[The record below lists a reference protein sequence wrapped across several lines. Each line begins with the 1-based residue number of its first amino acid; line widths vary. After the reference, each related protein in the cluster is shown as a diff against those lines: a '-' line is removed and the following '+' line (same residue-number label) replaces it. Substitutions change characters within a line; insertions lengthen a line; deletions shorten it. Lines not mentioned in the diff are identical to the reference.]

1 MGVELKFCFR
11 HINYEMFV
19 RQEGSWIKCLQ
30 LRGEVQT
37 VDKMGV
43 IIRIMKVF
51 KSMELTISP

>member
-1 MGVELKFCFR
+1 MKFCFR